1 MLRRNDSVGELFGQN
16 HFKTLH
22 VITITV
28 RYRRVCSRM
37 LTYAHVCSRMLTYAL
52 SLSLQSPSGSISPIE
67 LSSEN
72 ETRRERD
79 KKAHST
85 KRRQALEAA
94 GVTAYA
100 DVC

>member
-1 MLRRNDSVGELFGQN
+1 MLRRNDSVGELFGKN

-28 RYRRVCSRM
+28 RYRR
-37 LTYAHVCSRMLTYAL
+37 VCSRMLTYAL